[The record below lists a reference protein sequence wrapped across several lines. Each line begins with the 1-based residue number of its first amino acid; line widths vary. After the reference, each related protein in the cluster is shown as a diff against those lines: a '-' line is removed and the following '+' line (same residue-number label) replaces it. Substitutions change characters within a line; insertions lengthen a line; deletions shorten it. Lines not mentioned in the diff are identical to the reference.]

1 MKEKK
6 RLRLELEAR
15 EREKAEK
22 KENSALNML
31 KKRLAFLKW
40 LDPFTYADLGL
51 EKIGKKESQTVSW
64 LVYLGTAF
72 VSALLLYT
80 LLGLLF
86 HSPSPMVIVVSG
98 SMEPTFYRGDV
109 MALSGWNLEELNA
122 PLIEMPDTEIDGL
135 DISEFAYTE
144 CSLKGV
150 EGVSG
155 LVSCRA
161 VLRELQAGRLQVP
174 VKNILAEK
182 IVFFDLNR
190 EIDITE
196 KGDVVVY
203 FSEAQGIP
211 IIHRAVAKIRAKD
224 GFFVLTKGD
233 SVLNSFIDQDTAL
246 SYGAVPF
253 DKLQGK
259 TFFMVPWIGY
269 VKLILMD
276 DLPCFLTS
284 PMTKAKC
291 QFP

>member
-6 RLRLELEAR
+6 RLRLEQEAR

-22 KENSALNML
+22 KENSAWKRL
-31 KKRLAFLKW
+31 KKRLASLKW
-40 LDPFTYADLGL
+40 LDPFTYADMLL
-51 EKIGKKESQTVSW
+51 EKIGKKDSQVVSW
-64 LVYLGTAF
+64 MVYLITAF

-80 LLGLLF
+80 LFGFLF

-122 PLIEMPDTEIDGL
+122 PLIEMPNTEIDGL
-135 DISEFAYTE
+135 DISEYAYTL
-144 CSLKGV
+144 CSVKGV
-150 EGVSG
+150 EGLEPCRSVIKKIQSG
-155 LVSCRA
+155 A
-161 VLRELQAGRLQVP
+161 LQASA
-174 VKNILAEK
+174 KDILAEK
-182 IVFFDLNR
+182 IVFPKLNK

-233 SVLNSFIDQDTAL
+233 SVLNAFIDQDAGL

-253 DKLQGK
+253 GKLQGK
-259 TFFMVPWIGY
+259 TILMIPWIGY
-269 VKLILMD
+269 MKLILLD
-276 DLPCFLTS
+276 DLPCFLSS

-291 QFP
+291 AFP